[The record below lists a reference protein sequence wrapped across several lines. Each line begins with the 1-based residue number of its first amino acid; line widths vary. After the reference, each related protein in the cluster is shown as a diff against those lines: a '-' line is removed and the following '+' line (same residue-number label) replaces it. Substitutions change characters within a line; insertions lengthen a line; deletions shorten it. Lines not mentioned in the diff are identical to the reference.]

1 LREVFVLQNYSSK
14 YKPNLHCH
22 FGGIPAF
29 FGIHSGTS
37 YHAAS
42 AKEMKGLQRAD
53 EVAMKALSG
62 CAWDSAA
69 QLQLGTV
76 STRDDRL
83 PLVKANIG
91 STSIHAP
98 LRTERHIFRPH
109 AIFCVNIPRA
119 GRGPRKFTQT
129 KRNVRRADLGSNV
142 CVWALIPCLILG
154 VQEARK
160 VRHNEFW
167 SLHSMD
173 AAWERNKGRV
183 SGKKRRDFAR

>member
-62 CAWDSAA
+62 CAWDRAA

-119 GRGPRKFTQT
+119 GRGPRKFAQT
-129 KRNVRRADLGSNV
+129 KTQRSQSRPRVQRMRLGVDSLLDPRRAGS
-142 CVWALIPCLILG
+142 AQG
-154 VQEARK
+154 TTQ
-160 VRHNEFW
+160 
-167 SLHSMD
+167 
-173 AAWERNKGRV
+173 
-183 SGKKRRDFAR
+183 